1 MKSQMEVDK
10 LKTIAERKNIQVGLE
25 VENQNLRN
33 QLDAERRT
41 A

>member
-10 LKTIAERKNIQVGLE
+10 LKSIAERKNIQVGLE